1 MDIPLEGGSY
11 TLSNSLSSSKI
22 DRFLFSSEWE
32 EHYPNFHKKWL
43 VSWMVGVFISDACCF
58 VLRTCGFRWMVLWG
72 R

>member
-22 DRFLFSSEWE
+22 DHFLFSSEWE

-43 VSWMVGVFISDACCF
+43 VS
-58 VLRTCGFRWMVLWG
+58 
-72 R
+72 